1 MLIIMCIFYCLL
13 SVCACVDTYLIFVCC
28 REGSVVAHFWLV
40 MSVPVSHV
48 GTVTLEKV
56 TESLEK
62 GLRRYAGSMEEEVAC
77 FNGYIIHVPTLFV
90 SGEYRGGKGSVL
102 CVC

>member
-1 MLIIMCIFYCLL
+1 MRASTLISSL
-13 SVCACVDTYLIFVCC
+13 FVL

-62 GLRRYAGSMEEEVAC
+62 GLRRYSGSIEEDVAR

-90 SGEYRGGKGSVL
+90 SGEYGIEKIEPL
-102 CVC
+102 